1 MEQDQFQIYGNG
13 VQYQTVHQVDLIPAI
28 DREQARQRSG
38 DQEFLAAVREN
49 NRQRV
54 ENAKLAGRDL
64 EALSKFSG
72 KLVDFLVDNQKKQNE
87 RDYAA
92 GVEIGLQ
99 KAREGTLD
107 TSSYDEAVATAKEQD
122 AIASEVEADVQKNSG
137 ANYEAGANVGKN
149 TTWKALGEREGFA
162 LGAVSGYSTFVD
174 QKLGDK
180 NFASSAEYAAA
191 LSEVRQEFYIKAGLA
206 GLRPE
211 FLVNNVYKQLIKDDA
226 AMMRK
231 WQKRFSI
238 DDSFKRQAQASTTLL
253 TTKDIPSFLDAT
265 RNTVD
270 KNGQPLGYS
279 GAWALYEKELTD
291 GIAAGKYSE
300 GDLVAMEGQL
310 IPGDPKGRTYGEL
323 YATRFGK
330 IRRQAAAQRR
340 QDWENEETDRRQ
352 EFEQAEQEFIDSF
365 VDKAD
370 TDGFT
375 DEQLD
380 DAIATVERLDP
391 GRSATGLR
399 ALKNYSVDAEQ
410 LEVQEDQIQNLI
422 ANNLLTTDR
431 LKRFDPKLQK
441 KHLSVAQTTDK
452 LLEANG
458 GDLEVQLTAIKD
470 MVEDEADVT
479 RDSARH
485 PTVGLMIARQQQKF
499 QKLVT
504 DYAVGGSNDPVG
516 DAYRQV
522 KSEFETIKASNKAF
536 EAEFAF
542 DRGGVQLAQ
551 EEMDYRIR
559 FIDTNLKSYGSSAID
574 MPNTLFSQDALKN
587 MVKGFG
593 SENWTT
599 DPQIDYIA
607 DKLGVDPLT
616 VLNRQLKANGMDAL
630 PPSPAIEVVNKLTP
644 TQQRLLNKYKTPER
658 STRGLMG
665 VSEFTPDIV
674 PKGYGSLVESAAKK
688 HNIDPAILSGLI
700 ETESG
705 WNPNA
710 ISRSGAKGLTQFMD
724 PTAAEFGVNVFDPAS
739 AIDGG
744 ARYLRYLID
753 YFNGD
758 MRLAIFAYNG
768 GMGNIQKFGGPI
780 PGSRE
785 NQEYYGKVIRNA
797 GKYGYGKQALRDPAI
812 LRPSIL

>member
-162 LGAVSGYSTFVD
+162 LGAVSGYSIFVD

-253 TTKDIPSFLDAT
+253 ATKDIPSFLDAT

-270 KNGQPLGYS
+270 ENGQPLGYS

-340 QDWENEETDRRQ
+340 RDWDNEETDRRQ
-352 EFEQAEQEFIDSF
+352 EFEKAEQELVNSFIDSS
-365 VDKAD
+365 DE
-370 TDGFT
+370 DGFT
-375 DEQLD
+375 DDQID
-380 DAIATVERLDP
+380 DAINT
-391 GRSATGLR
+391 LR
-399 ALKNYSVDAEQ
+399 DTYGMESRELAALRNSTVDAKQ
-410 LEVQEDQIQNLI
+410 REVQEEQIELLV

-431 LKRFDPKLQK
+431 LKKFDPQLQK
-441 KHLSVAQTTDK
+441 KYLSVAQTTDK
-452 LLEANG
+452 LQETGQLK
-458 GDLEVQLTAIKD
+458 VQLDAIKD
-470 MVEDEADVT
+470 MVEYKAGVT
-479 RDSARH
+479 RDSKKH
-485 PTVGLMIARQQQKF
+485 PSVGLMVARQQQRF
-499 QKLVT
+499 NSLVT
-504 DYAVGGSNDPVG
+504 SYAQGGSNDPIG
-516 DAYRQV
+516 DAYRQIV
-522 KSEFETIKASNKAF
+522 SEFESIESTANAY
-536 EAEFAF
+536 AHEFAF
-542 DRGGVQLAQ
+542 DRGGVQTSQ

-559 FIDTNLKSYGSSAID
+559 FIDSNLQSYG
-574 MPNTLFSQDALKN
+574 
-587 MVKGFG
+587 G
-593 SENWTT
+593 SCSLIC
-599 DPQIDYIA
+599 QIRSF
-607 DKLGVDPLT
+607 LT
-616 VLNRQLKANGMDAL
+616 
-630 PPSPAIEVVNKLTP
+630 
-644 TQQRLLNKYKTPER
+644 RL
-658 STRGLMG
+658 
-665 VSEFTPDIV
+665 
-674 PKGYGSLVESAAKK
+674 
-688 HNIDPAILSGLI
+688 H
-700 ETESG
+700 
-705 WNPNA
+705 
-710 ISRSGAKGLTQFMD
+710 
-724 PTAAEFGVNVFDPAS
+724 
-739 AIDGG
+739 
-744 ARYLRYLID
+744 
-753 YFNGD
+753 
-758 MRLAIFAYNG
+758 
-768 GMGNIQKFGGPI
+768 
-780 PGSRE
+780 
-785 NQEYYGKVIRNA
+785 
-797 GKYGYGKQALRDPAI
+797 
-812 LRPSIL
+812 

>member
-28 DREQARQRSG
+28 DREQARQRAG

-64 EALSKFSG
+64 QALSKFSG
-72 KLVDFLVDNQKKQNE
+72 KLVDFLVDNQKKANE
-87 RDYAA
+87 QELAA
-92 GVEIGLQ
+92 GLE
-99 KAREGTLD
+99 EGYRSYLEGGLD
-107 TSSYDEAVATAKEQD
+107 TTSFDEGVAVAKEQD
-122 AIASEVEADVQKNSG
+122 AVASEVEADVQNNSG
-137 ANYEAGANVGKN
+137 DNYEASASIGKA
-149 TTWKALGEREGFA
+149 TTWKELGRRRGFA
-162 LGAVSGYSTFVD
+162 LGATGEYRGFVD
-174 QKLGDK
+174 QRIGDQT
-180 NFASSAEYAAA
+180 FASSAEYAAK
-191 LSEVRQEFYIKAGLA
+191 LSEIRQEFFEKAGLS
-206 GLRPE
+206 GLSPQ
-211 FLVNNVYKQLIKDDA
+211 FLVDSVYPQLQKDDA

-231 WQKRFSI
+231 WQKQFSI
-238 DDSFKRQAQASTTLL
+238 DDSFKRQAEASTTLL
-253 TTKDIPSFLDAT
+253 ATKDIPSFLDAT

-300 GDLVAMEGQL
+300 GDLILMERQP

-352 EFEQAEQEFIDSF
+352 EFEQAEQEFVDSF
-365 VDKAD
+365 IDTAD

-375 DEQLD
+375 DEQID
-380 DAIATVERLDP
+380 DAINT
-391 GRSATGLR
+391 LR
-399 ALKNYSVDAEQ
+399 DEYGMESKELADLKTSTVDAKQ
-410 LEVQEDQIQNLI
+410 REVQEDQIENLI

-441 KHLSVAQTTDK
+441 KYLSVAQTTDK

-458 GDLEVQLTAIKD
+458 GNLKVQLDAIED
-470 MVEDEADVT
+470 MVKYKANVT
-479 RDSARH
+479 RDSKQH

-504 DYAVGGSNDPVG
+504 DYAAGGSNDPVG

-522 KSEFETIKASNKAF
+522 VSEFESVKQSANGYAH
-536 EAEFAF
+536 EFAF

-574 MPNTLFSQDALKN
+574 MPDTLFSQDALKN

-644 TQQRLLNKYKTPER
+644 TQQRLLNKFKNPDR

-705 WNPNA
+705 WNANA